1 MNTLT
6 KGTKEKVEM
15 YLIENEGASSVVWGV
30 DSCTIFNV
38 EGRAVEDF
46 TIDIEENDSIYC
58 TPVSNT
64 STTIQVA

>member
-38 EGRAVEDF
+38 EGRVVEDF
-46 TIDIEENDSIYC
+46 MIDIEENDSIYC

>member
-30 DSCTIFNV
+30 DSCTIFDV
-38 EGRAVEDF
+38 KGRAIEDF
-46 TIDIEENDSIYC
+46 MIDIEEDDSIYC

>member
-46 TIDIEENDSIYC
+46 MIDIEENDSIYC